1 YRKMLPAWLVYHP
14 GCSCCLTMFWRL
26 PEKTIYLIFG
36 PIWKFTF
43 MEVLVSFPIKS
54 NTKIFYQKK
63 ILGIMKF
70 IMLRKV
76 FLPYRTKT
84 IPVSYCLCWIMV
96 FFTNLSLWIPMV
108 PQTKKLFH

>member
-1 YRKMLPAWLVYHP
+1 MLPAWLVYHP

-76 FLPYRTKT
+76 FLPYRRSEERRVGKECRLRYARKHWKTK
-84 IPVSYCLCWIMV
+84 
-96 FFTNLSLWIPMV
+96 
-108 PQTKKLFH
+108 